1 MKRLII
7 SFFSFTTI
15 SLSQPD
21 TLWTKTFSL
30 GHSIGRSVQRVTD
43 GGYIIT
49 GQTYNNR
56 NDNSDVWLIK
66 TDSEGNEEWN
76 QTFGGSNNDYGYS
89 LQQTTDGGYIIL
101 GTLLIKTDS
110 EGNEEWGKN
119 IVGKSV
125 QQTADGGYI
134 IIGGAPNIELL
145 KTDTNGDTLWAQTFG
160 GSANDVGE
168 SVQQTTDGGY
178 IITGHTESY
187 GNGQADVWLIKT
199 DSLGQEEWNQ
209 TYGGVDT
216 TEVGYSVQQTMD
228 GGYIITGSIESAGI
242 PYDVYLIKADS
253 NGNEQWTKTYGGS
266 SPDEGFS
273 VQQTTDGGYII
284 TGYSDS
290 FGSIRVVWL
299 IKIDSEG
306 LVQISSTFSSP
317 TSFNL
322 LQNYPNPFN
331 PITTLRYDLPETGLV
346 TITIYDMLGRQ
357 VKTLI
362 DQTQDAGYRSVIWD
376 ATKDYGKPVS
386 AGIYLYKIQ
395 AGKYMQTKKMVLL
408 K

>member
-7 SFFSFTTI
+7 SFLSFITI

-30 GHSIGRSVQRVTD
+30 GHSIGRSVQQASD

-49 GQTYNNR
+49 GQAYNNR
-56 NDNSDVWLIK
+56 NDNSDIWLIK
-66 TDSEGNEEWN
+66 TDSDGNEEWN
-76 QTFGGSNNDYGYS
+76 QNFGGSNNDYGYS

-110 EGNEEWGKN
+110 DGNEEWEKN
-119 IVGKSV
+119 IGGKSI
-125 QQTADGGYI
+125 QQTTDGGYI
-134 IIGGAPNIELL
+134 IIGGAPDIELL
-145 KTDTNGDTLWAQTFG
+145 KTDTNGDTLWAKTFG

-253 NGNEQWTKTYGGS
+253 NGNEQWTQTYGGS

-290 FGSIRVVWL
+290 FGSLRVVWL

-322 LQNYPNPFN
+322 SQNYPNPFN
-331 PITTLRYDLPETGLV
+331 PITTLRYDLPET
-346 TITIYDMLGRQ
+346 
-357 VKTLI
+357 
-362 DQTQDAGYRSVIWD
+362 
-376 ATKDYGKPVS
+376 VS
-386 AGIYLYKIQ
+386 YTHLRAHE
-395 AGKYMQTKKMVLL
+395 T
-408 K
+408 